1 MADFRTAAQGG
12 RPRPQSFGEAFNE
25 AKAGRKRVFEYPP
38 NSGNMYTTETRE
50 ERTQKAYSD
59 TSRRREGEAAKEA
72 QQAARK
78 ADARNTPTL
87 RSLLGVAEPTSPTAQ
102 ETMSRIASRP
112 TSKSPEQ
119 ERDEAKAKTIESL
132 GLLAT
137 GGVGGLGRAL
147 AGRMMG
153 RAASA
158 PATTSR
164 GALVRKTD
172 EPPFKNADEVGSAAP
187 ASLPELGKGV
197 FRSAREKAEAEARN
211 AAPARIPELGRGVF
225 RSAREKAEAEARN
238 AKPRV
243 QVEGTKGGAYRGAK
257 DEKGAE
263 AKPEFRSRTA
273 DRMDEMEMGMKKG
286 GKVKAYAKGGSVRGA
301 GIAQR
306 GVKKCKV
313 Y

>member
-187 ASLPELGKGV
+187 ASLPELG
-197 FRSAREKAEAEARN
+197 
-211 AAPARIPELGRGVF
+211 RGVF

-273 DRMDEMEMGMKKG
+273 DRMDDMEMGMKKG
-286 GKVKAYAKGGSVRGA
+286 GKVKAYANGGSVRGA

>member
-1 MADFRTAAQGG
+1 MATAALL
-12 RPRPQSFGEAFNE
+12 RARAENARKLSEENENDTMSFGAAFNK
-25 AKAGRKRVFEYPP
+25 AKAAGKPTFPWRG
-38 NSGNMYTTETRE
+38 STYTTETRE
-50 ERTQKAYSD
+50 ERTQKAYGD
-59 TSRRREGEAAKEA
+59 ASRRREGEAAKEA

-137 GGVGGLGRAL
+137 GNVGGLARAL

-172 EPPFKNADEVGSAAP
+172 DPPFKNADEVGSAAP
-187 ASLPELGKGV
+187 TSLPELGK
-197 FRSAREKAEAEARN
+197 
-211 AAPARIPELGRGVF
+211 GVF

-257 DEKGAE
+257 DEKAAE